1 MPGLPVIVEA
11 VAPQLLL
18 FGHHIPVAS
27 QHVKLARLFVTS
39 PVGINV
45 IAAFVPDVGSLEEMS
60 LVGIR
65 IVHHRIAL
73 EFVLVVAHLDTI
85 HTDNLVRISIIVA
98 PVGFE
103 VILAVG
109 QHTASAESTDI
120 VQRIEPEIVS
130 IERRIP
136 IDDLHQRSIDPRL
149 VDLTVVVG
157 PVAVNVCLFF
167 IDQYVAEALDALV
180 VVADRAVAGND
191 RPVVLGREM
200 PYEHRR
206 GRIAVRNG
214 ISPVG
219 DEIDHLVRLGVLGR
233 STRSRRG
240 MNTRN
245 GNGQR
250 PVPREDHTS
259 GDTCD
264 QQCAHYFSQSLR
276 HRTISILPSSYF
288 RTLRPEIRD
297 RYKCTCPRSSCRA
310 TP

>member
-27 QHVKLARLFVTS
+27 QHIKLARLFVTS

-45 IAAFVPDVGSLEEMS
+45 IAAFVPDVGPFEEMS

-65 IVHHRIAL
+65 IVHHRITL
-73 EFVLVVAHLDTI
+73 ELVLIVTHLDTI
-85 HTDNLVRISIIVA
+85 HADDPVRIGIIVA
-98 PVGFE
+98 PVGLE
-103 VILAVG
+103 MILAVG
-109 QHTASAESTDI
+109 QHTASAESTYI

-136 IDDLHQRSIDPRL
+136 IDDLHQRSINPRL
-149 VDLTVVVG
+149 VDLAIVVG

-167 IDQYVAEALDALV
+167 IDKYVAEALDALV
-180 VVADRAVAGND
+180 IVADRTVAGND

-214 ISPVG
+214 ITPIG

-240 MNTRN
+240 LNARSR
-245 GNGQR
+245 NGQR
-250 PVPREDHTS
+250 PVSGEDHTS
-259 GDTCD
+259 GDTRD
-264 QQCAHYFSQSLR
+264 QQRGKNFSQSLR
-276 HRTISILPSSYF
+276 HRTIFILSNSYF
-288 RTLRPEIRD
+288 RTLRPETRD
-297 RYKCTCPRSSCRA
+297 RCKRTYPRSSCRA

>member
-1 MPGLPVIVEA
+1 MLGVVDLDIPEQKSMPGLPVIVEA

-85 HTDNLVRISIIVA
+85 HTDNLVRIGIIVA

-157 PVAVNVCLFF
+157 PVAVNVCLF
-167 IDQYVAEALDALV
+167 LL
-180 VVADRAVAGND
+180 
-191 RPVVLGREM
+191 
-200 PYEHRR
+200 
-206 GRIAVRNG
+206 
-214 ISPVG
+214 ISTLPK
-219 DEIDHLVRLGVLGR
+219 HSMRL
-233 STRSRRG
+233 
-240 MNTRN
+240 
-245 GNGQR
+245 
-250 PVPREDHTS
+250 
-259 GDTCD
+259 
-264 QQCAHYFSQSLR
+264 SL
-276 HRTISILPSSYF
+276 
-288 RTLRPEIRD
+288 
-297 RYKCTCPRSSCRA
+297 
-310 TP
+310 

>member
-1 MPGLPVIVEA
+1 
-11 VAPQLLL
+11 
-18 FGHHIPVAS
+18 
-27 QHVKLARLFVTS
+27 
-39 PVGINV
+39 
-45 IAAFVPDVGSLEEMS
+45 MS

-157 PVAVNVCLFF
+157 PVAVNVCLF
-167 IDQYVAEALDALV
+167 LL
-180 VVADRAVAGND
+180 
-191 RPVVLGREM
+191 
-200 PYEHRR
+200 
-206 GRIAVRNG
+206 
-214 ISPVG
+214 ISTLPK
-219 DEIDHLVRLGVLGR
+219 HSMRL
-233 STRSRRG
+233 
-240 MNTRN
+240 
-245 GNGQR
+245 
-250 PVPREDHTS
+250 
-259 GDTCD
+259 
-264 QQCAHYFSQSLR
+264 SL
-276 HRTISILPSSYF
+276 
-288 RTLRPEIRD
+288 
-297 RYKCTCPRSSCRA
+297 
-310 TP
+310 